1 MIKTLGKEIKEY
13 KKDAILT
20 PCFMI
25 LEVIFDVLI
34 PKYMGKLID
43 LSEGEEVDMGRIL
56 TYGAIM
62 LLLAGGALWAGI
74 MGGKYGARASTGFAR
89 NLRRSMFR
97 NIQTYSFANI
107 DHFSTSSLV
116 TRLTT
121 DVTNLQNAFQM
132 ILRMLTRAPAN
143 LIISMTVAFTISP
156 EVALVYLGA
165 VVFLALVAGLLVSR
179 VTKYFS
185 EAFPKYDRMNES
197 VQENITGIRV
207 VKGFVREEHEKK
219 KFSRTSEM
227 IYKLFVK
234 AESIMAFVMPIMQ
247 STVYFCILMVSW
259 VGARIIVNS
268 GQTELTTGNLTQLLT
283 YCVQILISLMMLS
296 AVVVMITLA
305 LPSARRIVEVLKEES
320 ALSNPEEPD
329 FDVPDGSIRFD
340 DVDFRYNDTSE
351 QPVLQDIS
359 LEIASGETIGI
370 IGGTGSSKTSLVNLI
385 SRLYDVSQGTVYVG
399 GKDVR
404 TYDMKTLRDQVA
416 VVLQKNVLFSGTI
429 LENLRWGNQNATLE
443 DCKEACRLACAD
455 EFIESFPDKYDTMLE
470 QGGTNLSGGQKQR
483 ICIARALLK
492 QPKVLILDDS
502 TSAVDTTT
510 DAAIRRSFQEYIPE
524 TTKLIIAQRISSV
537 MDADRILVLEQGRV
551 SGFGTHEELMKTNAI
566 YRDVYESQQG
576 GSKDFDEG
584 GVF

>member
-1 MIKTLGKEIKEY
+1 
-13 KKDAILT
+13 
-20 PCFMI
+20 
-25 LEVIFDVLI
+25 
-34 PKYMGKLID
+34 
-43 LSEGEEVDMGRIL
+43 MGRIL
-56 TYGAIM
+56 PYGGIM

-156 EVALVYLGA
+156 QVALVYLGA

-185 EAFPKYDRMNES
+185 EAFPRYDRMNES

-259 VGARIIVNS
+259 VGAKIIVNS

-329 FDVPDGSIRFD
+329 FDVPDGLMMW
-340 DVDFRYNDTSE
+340 TSVIMT
-351 QPVLQDIS
+351 PP
-359 LEIASGETIGI
+359 
-370 IGGTGSSKTSLVNLI
+370 N
-385 SRLYDVSQGTVYVG
+385 SRCS
-399 GKDVR
+399 
-404 TYDMKTLRDQVA
+404 
-416 VVLQKNVLFSGTI
+416 
-429 LENLRWGNQNATLE
+429 
-443 DCKEACRLACAD
+443 
-455 EFIESFPDKYDTMLE
+455 
-470 QGGTNLSGGQKQR
+470 
-483 ICIARALLK
+483 
-492 QPKVLILDDS
+492 
-502 TSAVDTTT
+502 
-510 DAAIRRSFQEYIPE
+510 
-524 TTKLIIAQRISSV
+524 RISPWRSHPERPSV
-537 MDADRILVLEQGRV
+537 SSVVPEAPRHHL
-551 SGFGTHEELMKTNAI
+551 
-566 YRDVYESQQG
+566 
-576 GSKDFDEG
+576 
-584 GVF
+584 

>member
-156 EVALVYLGA
+156 QVALVYLGA

-185 EAFPKYDRMNES
+185 GRMFWLH
-197 VQENITGIRV
+197 
-207 VKGFVREEHEKK
+207 K
-219 KFSRTSEM
+219 
-227 IYKLFVK
+227 
-234 AESIMAFVMPIMQ
+234 SIL
-247 STVYFCILMVSW
+247 STMVSS
-259 VGARIIVNS
+259 S
-268 GQTELTTGNLTQLLT
+268 G
-283 YCVQILISLMMLS
+283 
-296 AVVVMITLA
+296 
-305 LPSARRIVEVLKEES
+305 
-320 ALSNPEEPD
+320 
-329 FDVPDGSIRFD
+329 
-340 DVDFRYNDTSE
+340 
-351 QPVLQDIS
+351 
-359 LEIASGETIGI
+359 
-370 IGGTGSSKTSLVNLI
+370 
-385 SRLYDVSQGTVYVG
+385 SR
-399 GKDVR
+399 
-404 TYDMKTLRDQVA
+404 
-416 VVLQKNVLFSGTI
+416 
-429 LENLRWGNQNATLE
+429 
-443 DCKEACRLACAD
+443 
-455 EFIESFPDKYDTMLE
+455 
-470 QGGTNLSGGQKQR
+470 
-483 ICIARALLK
+483 
-492 QPKVLILDDS
+492 
-502 TSAVDTTT
+502 
-510 DAAIRRSFQEYIPE
+510 
-524 TTKLIIAQRISSV
+524 
-537 MDADRILVLEQGRV
+537 
-551 SGFGTHEELMKTNAI
+551 
-566 YRDVYESQQG
+566 
-576 GSKDFDEG
+576 
-584 GVF
+584 